1 VVDLAV
7 RMTGITKSF
16 SGVSVLRGVDFEV
29 RSGEVHALVGG
40 NGAGKSTLM
49 KILEGV
55 HRPDGGTIEV
65 AGRAVTFGSSHD
77 ALGAGVGMI
86 FQEFSLIPTLS
97 VAQNVYLTR
106 EPSGRGGLIDDRAAE
121 RQAAELFRDLHIA
134 IGPRAEVGTL
144 TTAER
149 QMTEIAKALSQ
160 EPRLLI
166 MDEPTSSL
174 GRAETMQLFD
184 LMRRLR
190 DRGISIVYI
199 SHRMEEIFEIADRIT
214 VLRDGV
220 CVLTVATASATLH
233 DVISAMIGERY
244 EQAALSTEERA
255 ATASDVLLEVRGLR
269 DGRRLKGVDLQLRR
283 GEILGLAGLMG
294 SGRTELV
301 RMLFGID
308 RPTGG
313 EILVRGEPVTVG
325 SPRAAMGVGIGLIPE
340 DRHVQGLVVDHTV
353 RENLL
358 APILGRLSRGGIV
371 DDREGDRVVRTSVD
385 ALRIRTRSPEQ
396 PVRMLS
402 GGNQQKVVIAKWLA
416 TEPDILLMDEPTA
429 GVDVA
434 TKHEIVVLI
443 RALAQ
448 QGKAVLFISSEL
460 PELLAACDRFL
471 VMRDGRVERE
481 LTRDDIGSEAEL
493 HQAVQGVAA

>member
-1 VVDLAV
+1 MVDLAV
-7 RMTGITKSF
+7 RMTGIAKSF

-65 AGRAVTFGSSHD
+65 AGRTVTFGSSHD
-77 ALGAGVGMI
+77 ALRAGVGMI

-121 RQAAELFRDLHIA
+121 RRTAELFHDLHIA
-134 IGPRAEVGTL
+134 IDPRAEVGTL

-174 GRAETMQLFD
+174 GRSETIQLFD

-190 DRGISIVYI
+190 ERGISIVYI

-220 CVLTVATASATLH
+220 CVLTVETASATFH

-244 EQAALSTEERA
+244 EQAAQETEERA
-255 ATASDVLLEVRGLR
+255 ATANDVLLEVRGLR
-269 DGRRLKGVDLQLRR
+269 DNRRLKGVDLQLRR

-313 EILVRGEPVTVG
+313 EILVRGTPVAVG

-358 APILGRLSRGGIV
+358 APIVGRLSRGGMV
-371 DDREGDRVVRTSVD
+371 DDGAGDRVVRTSID

-481 LTRDDIGSEAEL
+481 LRRDEIASEAAL